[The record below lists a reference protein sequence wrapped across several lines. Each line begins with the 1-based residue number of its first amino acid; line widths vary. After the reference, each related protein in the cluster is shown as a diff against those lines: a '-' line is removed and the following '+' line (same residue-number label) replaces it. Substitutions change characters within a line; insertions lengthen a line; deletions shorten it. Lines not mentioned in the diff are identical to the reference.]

1 MLKTEVEQ
9 TKAREQHIISEL
21 SRRYK
26 KERAEYEAEVQALR
40 VSYLKSSCQSR
51 AS

>member
-1 MLKTEVEQ
+1 MRAEIEQ
-9 TKAREQHIISEL
+9 YKAREQHIVGEL

-40 VSYLKSSCQSR
+40 VSSSNVL
-51 AS
+51 